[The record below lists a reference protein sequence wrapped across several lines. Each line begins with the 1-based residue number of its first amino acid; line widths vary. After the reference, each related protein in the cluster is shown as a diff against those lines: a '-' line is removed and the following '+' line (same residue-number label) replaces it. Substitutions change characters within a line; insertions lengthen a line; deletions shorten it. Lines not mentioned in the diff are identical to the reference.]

1 MDDSDFHSLIGACMS
16 HGDSI
21 FVHRSECLAQGG
33 HRFTVERPL
42 REMVT
47 SSNAFVNSS
56 DALVTSGV

>member
-1 MDDSDFHSLIGACMS
+1 MS